1 MIVFSIISIIIF
13 LYFFRFFG
21 CCLNPGF
28 DSIYDDLL
36 VREAF
41 EHPVGFGGERL
52 FKSTSLMDV
61 LLGRVEIQSGEF
73 WVSINRW
80 MMLVM
85 VLAIAALIV
94 NRILVIKKMIPEY
107 KADIFIY
114 LGVLEAVV
122 IYLLTPLLF
131 AKYEVKYFFVSITGI
146 SFAVLI
152 CYCFTMIAI
161 CHFSHEKEKAYNDL
175 VHPEKEKTEAN
186 VVKEEKR
193 IKTLKRVGITGIVLF
208 ELTLLFWFKSFMIC
222 MNYKENYGSYEQ
234 VNHTD
239 KMYLAENYLGNYQNK
254 AVNTDSGLYYIGY
267 VDTGEG
273 RGEGFPEKINK
284 LDAEGN
290 ISEVYVGEDYL
301 SSIAYYDGYLY
312 AAHRRGIIKI
322 NPENGEAEKVLRPE
336 DKYEFS
342 DFCMV
347 DNRMYIQSS
356 PDADIKGVYSN
367 TTDLKDYIVY
377 CDIEGDSL
385 SKPVLYLGDVK
396 EYNHDRGYDG
406 EILYMYVMNIHELHT
421 YGYSRHQYYS
431 DYGYEVSESVGDDG
445 VENILSIEHRNIPD
459 GCIED
464 VGAANVHNGAIYYV
478 HLLEDGFE
486 VCKCSIDG
494 TNVEVLD
501 TYKDGV
507 DYRNVEMDTFKIA
520 ISDNK
525 ILVNSC
531 DSYAKEGY
539 VTGEWVNGVEFV
551 TELR

>member
-1 MIVFSIISIIIF
+1 M
-13 LYFFRFFG
+13 
-21 CCLNPGF
+21 
-28 DSIYDDLL
+28 
-36 VREAF
+36 A
-41 EHPVGFGGERL
+41 
-52 FKSTSLMDV
+52 K
-61 LLGRVEIQSGEF
+61 IQSVEPNIADLANGWMKSYRLDYKLEQE
-73 WVSINRW
+73 SLNTEIDQALNDYASKNGGTGGNRPDAKLLLQDKN
-80 MMLVM
+80 LVNYP
-85 VLAIAALIV
+85 VLI
-94 NRILVIKKMIPEY
+94 EY
-107 KADIFIY
+107 KGYKD
-114 LGVLEAVV
+114 
-122 IYLLTPLLF
+122 
-131 AKYEVKYFFVSITGI
+131 K
-146 SFAVLI
+146 
-152 CYCFTMIAI
+152 
-161 CHFSHEKEKAYNDL
+161 L
-175 VHPEKEKTEAN
+175 V
-186 VVKEEKR
+186 
-193 IKTLKRVGITGIVLF
+193 
-208 ELTLLFWFKSFMIC
+208 
-222 MNYKENYGSYEQ
+222 
-234 VNHTD
+234 
-239 KMYLAENYLGNYQNK
+239 
-254 AVNTDSGLYYIGY
+254 
-267 VDTGEG
+267 
-273 RGEGFPEKINK
+273 K

-406 EILYMYVMNIHELHT
+406 EILYMYVMNIYELHT

-507 DYRNVEMDTFKIA
+507 DYRDVEMDTFKIA